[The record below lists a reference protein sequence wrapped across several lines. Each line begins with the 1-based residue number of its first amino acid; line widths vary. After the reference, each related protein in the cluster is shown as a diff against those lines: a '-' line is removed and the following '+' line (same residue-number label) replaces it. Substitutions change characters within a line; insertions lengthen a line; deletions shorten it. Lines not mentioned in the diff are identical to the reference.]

1 MILGIRAM
9 ELRDLVISLIAL
21 IIAFSVLFGGR
32 QLDTD
37 MILISTL
44 GVASGFLLHELAH
57 KFTAMHFG
65 YLAEY
70 RANLMG
76 LGLAVVSAFAG
87 LLIAAPG
94 AVMISRSRPLA
105 GAYIQDQMP
114 GSVIPDPFHKE
125 ELASQLKREMLLISL
140 AGPMTN
146 IVLAATF
153 FILGSSGLW
162 ADAVKYA
169 ISINLVLAAF
179 NMLPFGPLDG
189 KKVFDADRRV
199 WALVVLLGILIAL
212 SIYFK
217 MNTLQLATWEL
228 ITGTY

>member
-1 MILGIRAM
+1 M

-87 LLIAAPG
+87 FLIAAPG
-94 AVMISRSRPLA
+94 AVMISRSRPPVQ
-105 GAYIQDQMP
+105 AYIQD
-114 GSVIPDPFHKE
+114 GSAVPDPFQQE

-140 AGPMTN
+140 AGPLTN

-153 FILGSSGLW
+153 FILGKSGLVSSGLW
-162 ADAVKYA
+162 PDVVGFALF
-169 ISINLVLAAF
+169 INLILAAF

-189 KKVFDADRRV
+189 KKIFDADRRV
-199 WALVVLLGILIAL
+199 WALVGLPAILIAL
-212 SIYFK
+212 PRYLE
-217 MNTLQLATWEL
+217 MV
-228 ITGTY
+228 

>member
-1 MILGIRAM
+1 MGRMRGISSI
-9 ELRDLVISLIAL
+9 ELRDLFVSLVAL
-21 IIAFSVLFGGR
+21 VVAFSVLFGGR
-32 QLDTD
+32 VLDTNI
-37 MILISTL
+37 ILISTL

-57 KFTAMHFG
+57 KFTAQHFG

-70 RANLMG
+70 RASLMG

-87 LLIAAPG
+87 FLIAAPG
-94 AVMISRSRPLA
+94 AVMIRRSRPPA
-105 GAYIQDQMP
+105 QAYIQDSMD
-114 GSVIPDPFHKE
+114 GSAVPDPFQQE

-140 AGPMTN
+140 AGPLTN

-153 FILGSSGLW
+153 FILGMSGLAGSGLW
-162 ADAVKYA
+162 PEAVGFA
-169 ISINLVLAAF
+169 IFINLILAAF

-212 SIYFK
+212 SIYF
-217 MNTLQLATWEL
+217 
-228 ITGTY
+228 

>member
-1 MILGIRAM
+1 MSKMRGISAI
-9 ELRDLVISLIAL
+9 ELRDLFVSLVAL
-21 IIAFSVLFGGR
+21 VVAFSVLFGGSV
-32 QLDTD
+32 LDIN

-57 KFTAMHFG
+57 KFTAQHLG

-94 AVMISRSRPLA
+94 AVMISRSRHPAQGGIPGHLTGSPL
-105 GAYIQDQMP
+105 
-114 GSVIPDPFHKE
+114 PDPFQQE
-125 ELASQLKREMLLISL
+125 ETASQLKREMLLISL
-140 AGPMTN
+140 AGPLTN
-146 IVLAATF
+146 ILLAAAF
-153 FILGSSGLW
+153 FILGMSGLAGSAFW
-162 ADAVKYA
+162 AQTVTIALY
-169 ISINLVLAAF
+169 INLILAAF

-199 WALVVLLGILIAL
+199 WALVGLPAILIAL
-212 SIYFK
+212 PIYF
-217 MNTLQLATWEL
+217 
-228 ITGTY
+228 

>member
-1 MILGIRAM
+1 MSMILGIRAM

-70 RANLMG
+70 RANLAG

-87 LLIAAPG
+87 FLIAAPG
-94 AVMISRSRPLA
+94 AVMISRSRPPA
-105 GAYIQDQMP
+105 QAYIQDSMD
-114 GSVIPDPFHKE
+114 GSAVPDPFQQE
-125 ELASQLKREMLLISL
+125 ELARQLKREMLLISL

-153 FILGSSGLW
+153 FILGSSGPAGSGIWGRALTF
-162 ADAVKYA
+162 ALF
-169 ISINLVLAAF
+169 INLILAAF

-189 KKVFDADRRV
+189 KKIFDADRRV
-199 WALVVLLGILIAL
+199 WALVGLPAILIAL
-212 SIYFK
+212 PIYF
-217 MNTLQLATWEL
+217 
-228 ITGTY
+228 